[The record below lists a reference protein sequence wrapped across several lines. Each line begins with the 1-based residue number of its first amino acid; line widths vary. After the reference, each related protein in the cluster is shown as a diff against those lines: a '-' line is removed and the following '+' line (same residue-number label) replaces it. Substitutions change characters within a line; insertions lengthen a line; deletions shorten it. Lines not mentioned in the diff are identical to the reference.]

1 MAVFSGPEIVNDGL
15 VFYYDIDNQKK
26 SWKGKPTTN
35 LHTNTSTFSGWTLN
49 AATIDTIDNVARL
62 TETGTTSGPFM
73 LQDSSLTNGVV
84 YSESIDAMA
93 DLRYVLQIA
102 PSTGFSNN
110 TLYTNFNL
118 VNGTM
123 TGTGTAKSTMTYL
136 GDDWYRC
143 TYTETASSTSAGR
156 MVYGIAINPEST
168 RLESAPRID
177 GYGIF
182 VNQSQLEVNS
192 FATPFVNGTRSNTQA
207 ILDLTNNNTVTATS
221 LTYASN
227 NTFSFNGIDNSI
239 TISNGIS
246 YASGFTLAAWINP
259 QSIGGG
265 TFGRIFDKTPALGT
279 TSGFAFYLSGTNQ
292 LNFSV
297 NNIGTLTTASSTIS
311 LDNWQYVVA
320 TVTSAGAAAIYINAV
335 SRASGT
341 TGATSGIT
349 TTNLLT
355 VGNRSG
361 ATDRTFDGDIDV
373 ASLYNRALT
382 AQEIAQN
389 FEAMRDRYDI

>member
-1 MAVFSGPEIVNDGL
+1 
-15 VFYYDIDNQKK
+15 
-26 SWKGKPTTN
+26 
-35 LHTNTSTFSGWTLN
+35 
-49 AATIDTIDNVARL
+49 
-62 TETGTTSGPFM
+62 
-73 LQDSSLTNGVV
+73 
-84 YSESIDAMA
+84 
-93 DLRYVLQIA
+93 
-102 PSTGFSNN
+102 
-110 TLYTNFNL
+110 
-118 VNGTM
+118 
-123 TGTGTAKSTMTYL
+123 
-136 GDDWYRC
+136 
-143 TYTETASSTSAGR
+143 
-156 MVYGIAINPEST
+156 
-168 RLESAPRID
+168 
-177 GYGIF
+177 
-182 VNQSQLEVNS
+182 
-192 FATPFVNGTRSNTQA
+192 
-207 ILDLTNNNTVTATS
+207 VTATS

-311 LDNWQYVVA
+311 LNNWQYVLA

-373 ASLYNRALT
+373 ASAYNRALT
-382 AQEIAQN
+382 LQEIAQN

>member
-35 LHTNTSTFSGWTLN
+35 FVNTNLSEYAKDNGCTVELQPTTFDGNPIYRVTFPSGTLPRIRINFTYTASQQFTGSIFYRVVIKGSHNPQLIFREAGFGTTYATRTLTSQEWIKATITHTFSN
-49 AATIDTIDNVARL
+49 S
-62 TETGTTSGPFM
+62 GTSMF
-73 LQDSSLTNGVV
+73 LLYQSS
-84 YSESIDAMA
+84 S
-93 DLRYVLQIA
+93 
-102 PSTGFSNN
+102 
-110 TLYTNFNL
+110 
-118 VNGTM
+118 
-123 TGTGTAKSTMTYL
+123 
-136 GDDWYRC
+136 
-143 TYTETASSTSAGR
+143 SSTSPT
-156 MVYGIAINPEST
+156 V
-168 RLESAPRID
+168 ID
-177 GYGIF
+177 F
-182 VNQSQLEVNS
+182 SMPQSELSS

-311 LDNWQYVVA
+311 LNNWQYVLA

-373 ASLYNRALT
+373 ASAYNRALT
-382 AQEIAQN
+382 LQEIAQN

>member
-1 MAVFSGPEIVNDGL
+1 MSVYAGPEIADDGL
-15 VFYYDIDNQKK
+15 VFYYDMGNTQK
-26 SWKGKPTTN
+26 SWKGAPATNFVVQSPTWAGDGSNQTAFVKDSVEV
-35 LHTNTSTFSGWTLN
+35 TDTSLMYNGLKTFLWSPGTSLN
-49 AATIDTIDNVARL
+49 CYLQSDDIVGGS
-62 TETGTTSGPFM
+62 GTTSTVWTFSCYVKAEDRRAITSMNVYLYYP
-73 LQDSSLTNGVV
+73 SSDGFAAGTITDAGDGWYRISRTRTGTN
-84 YSESIDAMA
+84 SSIGLMGF
-93 DLRYVLQIA
+93 
-102 PSTGFSNN
+102 TGFAANIRYYLSGAMLTKNDIVVAP
-110 TLYTNFNL
+110 L
-118 VNGTM
+118 NGN
-123 TGTGTAKSTMTYL
+123 
-136 GDDWYRC
+136 
-143 TYTETASSTSAGR
+143 E
-156 MVYGIAINPEST
+156 
-168 RLESAPRID
+168 
-177 GYGIF
+177 
-182 VNQSQLEVNS
+182 
-192 FATPFVNGTRSNTQA
+192 TRSNTQA

-239 TISNGIS
+239 SISNGIN

-279 TSGFAFYLSGTNQ
+279 TSGFGFYLSGTNQ

-311 LDNWQYVVA
+311 LNNWQYVVA
-320 TVTSAGAAAIYINAV
+320 TVTSAGDAAIYIDAV

-373 ASLYNRALT
+373 ASLNNRALT
-382 AQEIAQN
+382 SQEIQQN
-389 FEAMRDRYDI
+389 FNATKGRYGL